1 MERFIASALS
11 VIEVVSVPL
20 TPYLGEDKI
29 RDPDDRLIL
38 RATIKAGAD
47 IIITGDNDFLDS
59 YVSNPKVMTAA
70 QFVQTG

>member
-1 MERFIASALS
+1 MS

-29 RDPDDRLIL
+29 RGPDDRLIL
-38 RATIKAGAD
+38 RAAIKAGAD
-47 IIITGDNDFLDS
+47 IIITGDNDFIDS
-59 YVSNPKVMTAA
+59 TVLNPKIMTAT